1 MYYLPHYHTVIDRAR
16 AEKMQEPEPV
26 SFIRLK
32 LYQNITW
39 ADSISDLYQNHR
51 KRAKLSWHHN
61 IKLSF
66 WSLSFCL
73 FVTLIK
79 CHHPGLEKH
88 WLVGVRTSS
97 APFVLRGWYQRRGKR
112 RAEGLFFIVC
122 FPYIYRCRRLS
133 CWPPMP
139 MPWAL
144 SPPQPARSRV
154 FTWTWTDRYCR
165 HRGLWD

>member
-1 MYYLPHYHTVIDRAR
+1 MPG
-16 AEKMQEPEPV
+16 
-26 SFIRLK
+26 
-32 LYQNITW
+32 YQ
-39 ADSISDLYQNHR
+39 
-51 KRAKLSWHHN
+51 N

-165 HRGLWD
+165 HRGLWDWLVKQLDPTQVKVQNILRLEFHICNTYMQYICRNNCFSAFGSNTRALG